1 MYVCMCVSINHFK
14 QGGTGYTA
22 YIVCVVYH
30 FLPLFLSVER
40 ANVKTDVLS
49 RMSLKNENDLK
60 KLWLRALSTPQN
72 ALPCL
77 NSLSPFLF
85 ALSIITEPVHIL
97 AEKLPSSLFH
107 PRY

>member
-1 MYVCMCVSINHFK
+1 MYA
-14 QGGTGYTA
+14 YTFQLTILNTEELGIS
-22 YIVCVVYH
+22 YFVCVVYH

-40 ANVKTDVLS
+40 ANVTPDVPS
-49 RMSLKNENDLK
+49 RMSLKHENDLK
-60 KLWLRALSTPQN
+60 KLWLRALFTPQN

-77 NSLSPFLF
+77 NSRSPFLF

-97 AEKLPSSLFH
+97 AEKLPSYLFH